1 MNMPALSRPKTS
13 RSYRPNNETLA
24 GTRATITRLTGVR
37 LDASHVANLD
47 DGECRELV
55 ELTNKLHRGEDGQ
68 LAGTNRMRLS
78 PKETR
83 RWEALIEGAIEAPG
97 HFRRLR
103 EQADTKQTLAH
114 LARKAMMPPTRPA
127 LLPAGS
133 VVLPPDL
140 WEHLAHGEGT
150 ILGFEEVA
158 VLVVVAASLE
168 NAGALG
174 PHSRVEPGEDD
185 TPVLV
190 LHADFGFGARLDPD
204 DRLAS
209 SWKRALSQLE
219 ANDWLV
225 VTTEGQE
232 IRVSRGRLLKKAV
245 KEQT

>member
-1 MNMPALSRPKTS
+1 MPTRQKIS
-13 RSYRPNNETLA
+13 RSYRPSHEVLWGATATLSRVLNVRVTAAEA
-24 GTRATITRLTGVR
+24 GT
-37 LDASHVANLD
+37 LD
-47 DGECRELV
+47 DEEARELV
-55 ELTNKLHRGEDGQ
+55 ELTRKVERDEHGQ
-68 LAGTNRMRLS
+68 PSTNLTRLS
-78 PKETR
+78 PRER
-83 RWEALIEGAIEAPG
+83 SRLEALVEGAIEAPG

-114 LARKAMMPPTRPA
+114 LARKAMMPPRRPA
-127 LLPAGS
+127 LLAAGS

-140 WEHLAHGEGT
+140 WEHLAYGEGT

-168 NAGALG
+168 NAGTLG

-209 SWKRALSQLE
+209 SWKRALTQLE

-225 VTTEGQE
+225 VKTEGQE
-232 IRVSRGRLLKKAV
+232 IRVSRGRLLKKAGG
-245 KEQT
+245 EQT